1 MIRQCGSCLRILGE
15 KAPLSDTS
23 VTHGI
28 CFECSVEQLRKAGIA
43 VTKEMRETLRKAS

>member
-1 MIRQCGSCLRILGE
+1 MIRQCGECLKILGE
-15 KAPLSDTS
+15 KAPLSDTT

-28 CFECSVEQLRKAGIA
+28 CYKCSIKQLRKAGIT